1 MDRYAQLAS
10 YYDIE
15 NAELVED
22 LPVYGTLAE
31 ERGGPILDVGC
42 GTGRVTFYL
51 ARLGYGVVGLDT
63 SEAMLERARHKLEK
77 QSFGPEQVA
86 LLHIDVAQLAL
97 EERFKL
103 AIFAYH
109 GFMHL
114 TTRAEQLAALTTIR
128 KHLSADGV
136 LALDLPNPLEAFAA
150 EDSTALVLERVF
162 EDPSTGETVM
172 QQSVA
177 SLDRAAQLMD
187 VTWIYDRVAANGSV
201 TRTVV
206 PLVLRYTFLAEME
219 LLLERAGLRLRDVY
233 GDYDFGPYQETSSRM
248 LVVAAVDGP

>member
-1 MDRYAQLAS
+1 VDSYAKLAS

-22 LPVYGTLAE
+22 LPVYGTLAGE
-31 ERGGPILDVGC
+31 QGGPILDVGC
-42 GTGRVTFYL
+42 GTGRVTFHL
-51 ARLGYGVVGLDT
+51 ARLGYRVVGLDT
-63 SEAMLERARHKLEK
+63 SEAMLERARHKLQK
-77 QSFGPEQVA
+77 QGFEPEQVV
-86 LLHIDVAQLAL
+86 LHHVDVAQLAL
-97 EERFKL
+97 EERFRL

-114 TTRAEQLAALTTIR
+114 TTRAGQLAALAAIR

-162 EDPSTGETVM
+162 EDPSTGETIL

-177 SLDRAAQLMD
+177 NLDRAAQLMN
-187 VTWIYDRVAANGSV
+187 VTWIYDRVAASGSV
-201 TRTVV
+201 TRTVAPV
-206 PLVLRYTFLAEME
+206 VLRYTFLTEME
-219 LLLERAGLRLRDVY
+219 LLLERAGLRLREVY
-233 GDYDFGPYQETSSRM
+233 GDYDFGPYEETSPRM
-248 LVVAAVDGP
+248 LVVAVVDGP